1 MCMIN
6 KISVDSTSRIN
17 SKIARNK
24 KDEGQNQNPNF
35 KGLGAV
41 ALAGIQACER
51 MPMVN
56 VTVIDMLSAILPRTI
71 VESMTNWFAGF
82 EAFRRESSGLVVN
95 CLIPSL
101 VTLGL
106 AKCINPAYMPKGVNM
121 SKCWADSSLLEKASD
136 YYKDSSSKDKVQES
150 LKKIIANIEGYDG
163 KEQVRFKDHIK
174 EDELNKLAEKLAEI
188 SRRKDNEKTFAQ
200 KTKQWFKTVF
210 GKEKKDINPID
221 DIVKSIIEK
230 THVSEN
236 INIVDGGKNVHA
248 SSVESLLK
256 DSVKFFKE
264 YQKTEG
270 KMGIEEFAKQS
281 KKLVKAKSLA
291 GLAVIL
297 PLAISMQYINRWIT
311 GKISGV
317 KGAPIY
323 DDFGKNK
330 DNIEQ
335 NPAAKEGLLKQK
347 IISIS
352 SMIGV
357 SLLSMMKK
365 PSMNMLEFKGMFP
378 TMDQARIISTAT
390 FASRM
395 AAADDKNELAES
407 TVRDIATFSGLYF
420 LGDYAAK
427 GAATAIQNKTG
438 VCLLNETKK
447 LDENANPLKKFWHW
461 VKDVNIKSSEEVVS
475 ATQQKLKG
483 AAPTKEQAETIAKEL
498 KRAKNLRSAC
508 QVTNLGVSLA
518 LLGIIIPI
526 FTRKNTKKKHEQAL
540 KLAQEKSQ
548 TEKQETQKPEAVT
561 PLNLEYSRLTAG
573 FRAEK
578 H

>member
-1 MCMIN
+1 MIN
-6 KISVDSTSRIN
+6 KIDTISRMN
-17 SKIARNK
+17 SNPRLNNDGEKRT
-24 KDEGQNQNPNF
+24 PNF
-35 KGLGAV
+35 KGLGTV
-41 ALAGIQACER
+41 VLAGIQACER
-51 MPMVN
+51 APMIN

-106 AKCINPAYMPKGVNM
+106 AKCFNPAFMPKGVNM
-121 SKCWADSSLLEKASD
+121 SGCWADSSLIDKASD
-136 YYKDSSSKDKVQES
+136 YYKNASSEDKVQEA
-150 LKKIIANIEGYDG
+150 LKNILGNIEGVDG
-163 KEQVRFKDHIK
+163 KKDVLFKSKLSPEDIEKYSKQLADLSRKQDERKTLSQRISKWYRVTFKNEPK
-174 EDELNKLAEKLAEI
+174 EVNQLSE
-188 SRRKDNEKTFAQ
+188 
-200 KTKQWFKTVF
+200 
-210 GKEKKDINPID
+210 
-221 DIVKSIIEK
+221 IVKSIIEK
-230 THVSEN
+230 THVAEN
-236 INIVDGGKNVHA
+236 IKITDGKSTVKG
-248 SSVESLLK
+248 SSVYSMLS

-264 YQKTEG
+264 YQKADG
-270 KMGIEEFAKQS
+270 KIGIEEFAAKS
-281 KKLVKAKSLA
+281 KKLVRTKSLA

-311 GKISGV
+311 GKVSGV

-323 DDFGKNK
+323 DDFAKNNGNVEENSK
-330 DNIEQ
+330 S
-335 NPAAKEGLLKQK
+335 KEGLLKQK
-347 IISIS
+347 LISIS

-357 SLLSMMKK
+357 SLLSMMKM

-427 GAATAIQNKTG
+427 GAATIIQNKTG
-438 VCLLNETKK
+438 VTLLNETKK
-447 LDENANPLKKFWHW
+447 LDKNAGVLQKFWHW
-461 VKDVNIKSSEEVVS
+461 VKDINIKSSEEVLGK
-475 ATQQKLKG
+475 T
-483 AAPTKEQAETIAKEL
+483 EKEL
-498 KRAKNLRSAC
+498 KRARNLRSAC

-518 LLGIIIPI
+518 LLGILVPVY
-526 FTRKNTKKKHEQAL
+526 TRRKTKKKHEQAL
-540 KLAQEKSQ
+540 KAAQERNNTPVEIK
-548 TEKQETQKPEAVT
+548 TKPESVT
-561 PLNLEYSRLTAG
+561 PLNVEYSKLTAG

>member
-6 KISVDSTSRIN
+6 KISVDNTSRIN
-17 SKIARNK
+17 SLQARKNQ
-24 KDEGQNQNPNF
+24 DEKNPSF
-35 KGLGAV
+35 KGLGSI
-41 ALAGIQACER
+41 ALQGIQMCER

-106 AKCINPAYMPKGVNM
+106 AKCINPAFMPKGVSM
-121 SKCWADSSLLEKASD
+121 SRCWADSTLIDKAAE
-136 YYKDSSSKDKVQES
+136 YYSQSSSEDKVKES
-150 LKKIIANIEGYDG
+150 LKNILGNIEGSEG
-163 KEQVRFKDHIK
+163 KNHKVLFKDVLKDDLDKYAQRLVDISRSNQDDSAMRK
-174 EDELNKLAEKLAEI
+174 EVKKLASEI
-188 SRRKDNEKTFAQ
+188 
-200 KTKQWFKTVF
+200 V
-210 GKEKKDINPID
+210 
-221 DIVKSIIEK
+221 EK
-230 THVSEN
+230 THVAEN
-236 INIVDGGKNVHA
+236 IKISGNKEVKA
-248 SSVESLLK
+248 LSVQSMLE

-264 YQKTEG
+264 FQKPAN
-270 KMGIEEFAKQS
+270 KLDINQFAKQS
-281 KKLVKAKSLA
+281 RKLVKTKSLM
-291 GLAVIL
+291 GLGVIL

-311 GKISGV
+311 SKLSGV

-330 DNIEQ
+330 ENNVEQ
-335 NPAAKEGLLKQK
+335 NPEAKKGLFKQK

-357 SLLSMMKK
+357 ALLSMMKK

-395 AAADDKNELAES
+395 AAAEDKNELVEA
-407 TVRDIATFSGLYF
+407 TVRDIATFSSLYF

-427 GAATAIQNKTG
+427 AAATVIQKKTG
-438 VCLLNETKK
+438 VVLLNETKEAPK
-447 LDENANPLKKFWHW
+447 DANKLKKFWHW
-461 VKDVNIKSSEEVVS
+461 VKDVNIKSSEEVIGK
-475 ATQQKLKG
+475 T
-483 AAPTKEQAETIAKEL
+483 AKEL

-518 LLGIIIPI
+518 LLGIVIPI
-526 FTRKNTKKKHEQAL
+526 FTRHHTKKKHEEAL
-540 KLAQEKSQ
+540 KLARENSEQKAEIQE
-548 TEKQETQKPEAVT
+548 QKPAQT
-561 PLNLEYSRLTAG
+561 PLNVEYSTLTQG
-573 FRAEK
+573 FRANK
-578 H
+578 KTV